1 MAIAEQCM
9 GVEGEGLQFL
19 WLELTSR
26 CNLQCT
32 HCYSESG
39 PHPETEDLLTVADY
53 RGLIESASS
62 LGCRR
67 VQFIGGEPTIRPEL
81 PELIEYA
88 RAQDFEF
95 VEVYTNATHVSDELL
110 ACFVRNR
117 VAVATSFY
125 ADDPA
130 VHDAITKKRGSQ
142 VATVRTVKRMVDA
155 GLTIRASIIVM
166 DQNHDRVEQTKKF
179 LQSLGVENIGSDRV
193 RGFGRGESLTP
204 DTCRSD
210 LSELCGNCWRG
221 SAVVTPQGTVAPCI
235 MARNWGIGS
244 VREQSLAS
252 LVESTVLR
260 GIRERIFEEVWVP
273 MDVAVDVQCPP
284 HHCNPYISC
293 SPYGGCRPS
302 TP

>member
-1 MAIAEQCM
+1 MATALSM
-9 GVEGEGLQFL
+9 GIEGEGLRFL

-39 PHPETEDLLTVADY
+39 PQPETEDLLTEADY
-53 RGLIESASS
+53 RGLIESAAAMS
-62 LGCRR
+62 CRR
-67 VQFIGGEPTIRPEL
+67 LQFIGGEPTIRPEL

-88 RAQDFEF
+88 RANNFEF
-95 VEVYTNATHVSDELL
+95 IEVYTNATHVSDELL
-110 ACFVRNR
+110 ACFVRNC

-130 VHDAITKKRGSQ
+130 VHDAITKKRGSHA
-142 VATVRTVKRMVDA
+142 ATARTIKRMIHA
-155 GLTIRASIIVM
+155 GLTVRASIIVM
-166 DQNHDRVEQTKKF
+166 DQNRDRVEQTKEF
-179 LQSLGVENIGSDRV
+179 LRSLGVENIGSDRV
-193 RGFGRGESLTP
+193 RAFGRGESLSP
-204 DTCRSD
+204 DAACGSD

-221 SAVVTPQGTVAPCI
+221 SVVVTPEGVVAPCI
-235 MARNWGIGS
+235 MARKWGVGS
-244 VREQSLAS
+244 VREQSFAS
-252 LVESTVLR
+252 LVESTTLR

-273 MDVAVDVQCPP
+273 IDVAVQCPP